1 MTDMISAL
9 WNGELAFCEHCG
21 AHDDQANRLIRE
33 LAKCRDGLLAQLNEE
48 QSLML
53 QRYVDQTERYTLRMM
68 GWPFG
73 MASAGVY
80 SFWLRDSREYEGPP
94 VGTGGLIDLPEKTV
108 TPSCIQES
116 NAL

>member
-48 QSLML
+48 QCLML
-53 QRYVDQTERYTLRMM
+53 QSYVDQTERYTLRMM
-68 GWPFG
+68 ELAFRDGFCG
-73 MASAGVY
+73 GVQLLSAG
-80 SFWLRDSREYEGPP
+80 LNG
-94 VGTGGLIDLPEKTV
+94 I
-108 TPSCIQES
+108 
-116 NAL
+116 